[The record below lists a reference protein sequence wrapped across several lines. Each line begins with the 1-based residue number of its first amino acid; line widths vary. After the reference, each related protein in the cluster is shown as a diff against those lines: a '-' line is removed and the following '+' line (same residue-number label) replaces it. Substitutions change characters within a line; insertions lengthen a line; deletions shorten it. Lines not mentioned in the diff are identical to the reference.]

1 MRIDQIEIKNF
12 RIYKGSNLIDFK
24 KKEKSNIYLI
34 AGKNGFGKTS
44 FLTSLVW
51 VFYGK
56 LIAQVDDKY
65 RKDIKKAGGYQ
76 DYLDTQF
83 NNEIKLSTAPKIM
96 EVNVTLS
103 DILIPSVPCK
113 KVEIKRAYNFETKE
127 ESLQLLIDGSENEL
141 TKDVGYEVFIN
152 DFLLPREIAKFFFF
166 DAEKI
171 VSLAEAKSKAELR
184 SLSRAYSEVLG
195 IKKYEELKRNLEIL
209 LSNLRRRGVSEQE
222 KGKLQDLVA
231 KDEELEKLIDYNQ
244 NQQDDLDFKEA
255 SLKNK
260 SDELQEKLIREGNS
274 ITLDE
279 LKALKKERDEIKKAI
294 EVTKQKLKKHYELLP
309 FLIASEQV
317 EQLKKQLDKESKFQ
331 NHHFSLNVYQSKLQ
345 SFSERLTKDFGEIVE
360 DKNLKQKLEE
370 LTKKACVNEFT
381 NEQKVNSK
389 DQSKV
394 LLDFTE
400 EEHREFL
407 ALYKHL
413 QTSFKSQIEQLI
425 QEEKNNRI
433 NLSRVSRKIKQGEA
447 RKDNYLAKKLREEKQ
462 RIDAELFQI
471 KQDKNKLA
479 EEFGS
484 LNSQH
489 TSHKKVLSEFEKNF
503 NLIEQDLK
511 KYKVT
516 EKLLD
521 KIKTVIGRVKEE
533 KKFALQKTIVLG
545 LKRLMHKDN
554 FVKDVQVNI
563 REDVMDIDLIG
574 ENNNIIDKD
583 NLSKGEQQLYA
594 TALLKALVDESGI
607 EFPVFIDSPLQK
619 FDKDHSRNI
628 IEEFYPNISNQ
639 VVLFPLLEK
648 ELTEKEYDLMK
659 PNLSQVYM
667 IQHNENGSAFQ
678 QYKLNQLFKAFK
690 EEDHVYA
697 R

>member
-1 MRIDQIEIKNF
+1 MRIDQINITNF
-12 RIYKGSNLIDFK
+12 RIYKGNNAIDFK
-24 KKEKSNIYLI
+24 KKKNSNIYLI

-56 LIAQVDDKY
+56 LIAQVEDKY

-76 DYLDTQF
+76 QYLDTQF
-83 NNEIKLSTAPKIM
+83 NNEAKLSITPETM
-96 EVNVTLS
+96 SVHVTLS
-103 DILIPSVPCK
+103 DVLIPSVPCK
-113 KVEIKRAYNFETKE
+113 TVEIIRTYDFETKE

-141 TKDVGYEVFIN
+141 TKEVGYEVFIN

-195 IKKYEELKRNLEIL
+195 IKKYEELKKNLETL

-222 KGKLQDLVA
+222 KDKLNQLIA
-231 KDEELEKLIDYNQ
+231 KDDEFTKLIDYNQ
-244 NQQDDLDFKEA
+244 EQQDELDIKESDLKV
-255 SLKNK
+255 K
-260 SDELQEKLIREGNS
+260 SDALQEKLIREGNS
-274 ITLDE
+274 ITLEE
-279 LKALKKERDEIKKAI
+279 LKALKDERDQIKKDI
-294 EVTKQKLKKHYELLP
+294 EATKQKLKKHYELLP
-309 FLIASEQV
+309 FMIANEQV
-317 EQLKKQLDKESKFQ
+317 EQLKIQLEKESKFQ
-331 NHHFSLNVYQSKLQ
+331 NQHISLKGYRDKLE
-345 SFSERLTKDFGEIVE
+345 SFSQQLLEQFGEVVN
-360 DKNLKQKLEE
+360 DKKLEE
-370 LTKKACVNEFT
+370 QLKQLTQKTIEAEFKIET
-381 NEQKVNSK
+381 KHNAK

-425 QEEKNNRI
+425 QEDKNNRI
-433 NLSRVSRKIKQGEA
+433 NLSRVSRNIKQGEA
-447 RKDNYLAKKLREEKQ
+447 RKDNHLAKKIRDEKQ
-462 RIDAELFQI
+462 KIDQEIEQI
-471 KQDKNKLA
+471 KVDKNKLV
-479 EEFGS
+479 EEFGG

-489 TSHKKVLSEFEKNF
+489 SSHKKVLSEFEKNF

-521 KIKTVIGRVKEE
+521 KIKTVITRIKEE
-533 KKFALQKTIVLG
+533 KKYALQKTIILG
-545 LKRLMHKDN
+545 LKRLMHKED

-563 REDVMDIDLIG
+563 REDVMDIDLLDHKG
-574 ENNNIIDKD
+574 NTIDKD

-648 ELTEKEYDLMK
+648 ELTEKEYELMK

-667 IQHNENGSAFQ
+667 IKHSDGSAFKN
-678 QYKLNQLFKAFK
+678 YKLNQLFKAFK
-690 EEDHVYA
+690 EDEHIYA
-697 R
+697 H

>member
-1 MRIDQIEIKNF
+1 MRIDQIDIQNF
-12 RIYKGSNLIDFK
+12 RIYKDQNSINFK
-24 KKEKSNIYLI
+24 KKKDANIFLI

-56 LIAQVDDKY
+56 LIAQVEDKY

-76 DYLDTQF
+76 DYLDSQF
-83 NNEIKLSTAPKIM
+83 NNDEKNSENPVM
-96 EVNVTLS
+96 SVEVTLS
-103 DILIPSVPCK
+103 DVMIPSVPCK
-113 KVEIKRAYNFETKE
+113 TVQIKRTYNYVTKNE
-127 ESLQLLIDGSENEL
+127 NLELLIDGKENEL

-195 IKKYEELKRNLEIL
+195 IKKYEELKRNLEVL
-209 LSNLRRRGVSEQE
+209 LSNLRRRGVSEDD
-222 KGKLQDLVA
+222 KDKLQKLIA
-231 KDEELEKLIDYNQ
+231 KDEELTSLIDYNQ
-244 NQQDDLDFKEA
+244 EKQDEVDLKETN
-255 SLKNK
+255 LKAK
-260 SDELQEKLIREGNS
+260 SDELQEKLIREGNA
-274 ITLDE
+274 ITLEE
-279 LKALKKERDEIKKAI
+279 LKALKAEYEDVKKDIQA
-294 EVTKQKLKKHYELLP
+294 TKQKLKKHYELLP
-309 FLIASEQV
+309 FLIANKPLEKLKN
-317 EQLKKQLDKESKFQ
+317 QLVKESKYQ
-331 NHHFSLNVYQSKLQ
+331 NHHFSLKTY
-345 SFSERLTKDFGEIVE
+345 E
-360 DKNLKQKLEE
+360 DKIENFRTQFLNDIQSVVKDKSLFEKLEKVSKEASKKELKQQQKAT
-370 LTKKACVNEFT
+370 TKN
-381 NEQKVNSK
+381 NSK
-389 DQSKV
+389 I

-400 EEHREFL
+400 EEHREFM
-407 ALYKHL
+407 AFYKHIN
-413 QTSFKSQIEQLI
+413 TSLKSQLEQLI
-425 QEEKNNRI
+425 QEDKNHRISQNR
-433 NLSRVSRKIKQGEA
+433 LSRKIKQGEA
-447 RKDNYLAKKLREEKQ
+447 RKDNYLAKKIRNEKQ
-462 RIDAELFQI
+462 KIDQQLFDL
-471 KQDKNKLA
+471 KDEKHKLV
-479 EEFGS
+479 EEFGQ
-484 LNSQH
+484 LNLQH
-489 TSHKKVLSEFEKNF
+489 SSHKKVLSEFEKNF
-503 NLIEQDLK
+503 KLIEQDRK

-521 KIKTVIGRVKEE
+521 KIKTLISRIKDE

-545 LKRLMHKDN
+545 LKRLMHKEN

-563 REDVMDIDLIG
+563 REDVMDIDLIDFNG
-574 ENNNIIDKD
+574 NIIDKD

-628 IEEFYPNISNQ
+628 IQEFYPNISNQ

-648 ELTEKEYDLMK
+648 ELTEKEYELMK

-667 IQHNENGSAFQ
+667 IKHTENDSAFQ

-690 EEDHVYA
+690 EDEHVYA
-697 R
+697 H

>member
-24 KKEKSNIYLI
+24 KKKKSNIYLI

-56 LIAQVDDKY
+56 LIAQVEDKY

-83 NNEIKLSTAPKIM
+83 NNEIKLSSAPKIM

-103 DILIPSVPCK
+103 DVVIPSVPCK
-113 KVEIKRAYNFETKE
+113 KVEIKRTYNFETKE
-127 ESLQLLIDGSENEL
+127 ETLQLLIDGSENEL

-171 VSLAEAKSKAELR
+171 VSLAEAKSKSELR
-184 SLSRAYSEVLG
+184 SLSKAYSEVLG
-195 IKKYEELKRNLEIL
+195 IKKYEELKRNLEVL

-222 KGKLQDLVA
+222 KEKLNQLIA
-231 KDEELEKLIDYNQ
+231 KDQELSKLIDYNQ
-244 NQQDDLDFKEA
+244 EQQDDLDIRA
-255 SLKNK
+255 SNLKAK
-260 SDELQEKLIREGNS
+260 SDALQEKLIREGNA
-274 ITLDE
+274 ITLEE
-279 LKALKKERDEIKKAI
+279 LKALKKEREDLKKAI

-317 EQLKKQLDKESKFQ
+317 EQLKNQLELESKVQ
-331 NHHFSLNVYQSKLQ
+331 NHHFSLSIYKSKLET
-345 SFSERLTKDFGEIVE
+345 FSQELIKDLSGITD
-360 DKNLKQKLEE
+360 DKKVQQQLEE
-370 LTKKACVNEFT
+370 LTKKAYKRELKKEEKANAL
-381 NEQKVNSK
+381 

-413 QTSFKSQIEQLI
+413 QTSFKSQIEQLV

-433 NLSRVSRKIKQGEA
+433 NYSRVSRKIKQGEA
-447 RKDNYLAKKLREEKQ
+447 RKDNHLAKKLRDEKQ
-462 RIDAELFQI
+462 KIDQALNQI
-471 KQDKNKLA
+471 KEDKNKLA

-511 KYKVT
+511 KYQVT
-516 EKLLD
+516 EKLLN
-521 KIKTVIGRVKEE
+521 KIKTVIGRIKEE

-619 FDKDHSRNI
+619 FDKDHSKNI

-648 ELTEKEYDLMK
+648 ELTEKEYNLMK

-667 IQHNENGSAFQ
+667 IQHNETGSAFQ

>member
-12 RIYKGSNLIDFK
+12 RIYKGSNSIDFK
-24 KKEKSNIYLI
+24 KKKNSNIYLI

-51 VFYGK
+51 VFYGR
-56 LIAQVDDKY
+56 LIAQVEDKY

-76 DYLDTQF
+76 EYLDTQF
-83 NNEIKLSTAPKIM
+83 NNEVKYSKDHQKM

-103 DILIPSVPCK
+103 DVLIPSVPCK
-113 KVEIKRAYNFETKE
+113 TVEIKRTYDFETKE

-141 TKDVGYEVFIN
+141 TKEVGYEVFIN

-195 IKKYEELKRNLEIL
+195 IKKYEELRKNLETL

-222 KGKLQDLVA
+222 KGKLQDLIT
-231 KDEELEKLIDYNQ
+231 KDGGLTKLIDYNQ
-244 NQQDDLDFKEA
+244 QQQDELDFTEA
-255 SLKNK
+255 NLKAK

-274 ITLDE
+274 VTLEE
-279 LKALKKERDEIKKAI
+279 LKALKQEQEEIKKAI
-294 EVTKQKLKKHYELLP
+294 YITKEKLKKHYELLP

-317 EQLKKQLDKESKFQ
+317 EQLKLQLDHESKSQ
-331 NHHFSLNVYQSKLQ
+331 NEQFSLEVYRKKLEK
-345 SFSERLTKDFGEIVE
+345 FSEKLKKDFAEVLE
-360 DKNLKQKLEE
+360 DKIIKEKLEK
-370 LTKKACVNEFT
+370 LTTEALESEFEEQAKANA
-381 NEQKVNSK
+381 K
-389 DQSKV
+389 DQSQI

-433 NLSRVSRKIKQGEA
+433 NYNRVSRKIKQGEA
-447 RKDNYLAKKLREEKQ
+447 RKDNHLAKKLREEKK
-462 RIDAELFQI
+462 RIDEELAQL
-471 KQDKNKLA
+471 KENKHQLV

-484 LNSQH
+484 LNSQQ

-516 EKLLD
+516 ENLLD
-521 KIKTVIGRVKEE
+521 KIKTVISRVKEE
-533 KKFALQKTIVLG
+533 KKFALKKTIVLG
-545 LKRLMHKDN
+545 LKRLMHKNN

-563 REDVMDIDLIG
+563 REDVMDIDLIDQKG
-574 ENNNIIDKD
+574 NIIDKD

-667 IQHNENGSAFQ
+667 IQHTETGSAFQ

>member
-12 RIYKGSNLIDFK
+12 RIYKGSNTIDFK
-24 KKEKSNIYLI
+24 QKKESNIYLI

-56 LIAQVDDKY
+56 LIAQVEDKY
-65 RKDIKKAGGYQ
+65 RKDIKKSGGYI
-76 DYLDTQF
+76 DYLDSQF
-83 NNEIKLSTAPKIM
+83 NNDAKVEGTDQKMSIQVI
-96 EVNVTLS
+96 LS
-103 DILIPSVPCK
+103 DVLIPSVPCK
-113 KVEIKRAYNFETKE
+113 TVTIKRTYNFSTKE
-127 ESLQLLIDGSENEL
+127 ESLQLLIDGTENEL

-195 IKKYEELKRNLEIL
+195 IKKYEELRRNLEIL
-209 LSNLRRRGVSEQE
+209 LSNLRRRGVSEHE
-222 KGKLQDLVA
+222 KDKLQHLIA
-231 KDEELEKLIDYNQ
+231 KDEELIKLTDYNQ
-244 NQQDDLDFKEA
+244 EQQDELDFKEA
-255 SLKNK
+255 NLKAK
-260 SDELQEKLIREGNS
+260 TDGLQEKLIREGNS
-274 ITLDE
+274 VTLED
-279 LKALKKERDEIKKAI
+279 LKAFKKERDEIKDAI
-294 EVTKQKLKKHYELLP
+294 DVTKQKLKKHLELLP
-309 FLIASEQV
+309 FLIANEHV
-317 EQLKKQLDKESKFQ
+317 EKLKLQLDHESKFQ
-331 NHHFSLNVYQSKLQ
+331 NQHISLEVYKTKLE
-345 SFSERLTKDFGEIVE
+345 SFSNQLIKDFGEVVN
-360 DKNLKQKLEE
+360 DPKLITRLEK
-370 LTKKACVNEFT
+370 LTKNTCENEFKKELKT
-381 NEQKVNSK
+381 NTK

-413 QTSFKSQIEQLI
+413 QTSFKTQIEQLM

-447 RKDNYLAKKLREEKQ
+447 RKDNYLAKKLRDEKQ
-462 RIDAELFQI
+462 KIDDELVNL
-471 KQDKNKLA
+471 KEDKYKLI
-479 EEFGS
+479 EEFGD
-484 LNSQH
+484 LNGQH
-489 TSHKKVLSEFEKNF
+489 TSHKKILSEFEKNF

-511 KYKVT
+511 KYRVT
-516 EKLLD
+516 EKLLE
-521 KIKTVIGRVKEE
+521 KIKTVIARVKEE
-533 KKFALQKTIVLG
+533 KKFALKKTIVLG
-545 LKRLMHKDN
+545 LKRLMHKEN
-554 FVKDVQVNI
+554 FVKDVEVNI
-563 REDVMDIDLIG
+563 YDDVMDINLIDQKG
-574 ENNNIIDKD
+574 NYIDKD

-628 IEEFYPNISNQ
+628 IQEFYPNISNQ

-648 ELTEKEYDLMK
+648 ELTEKEYELMK

-667 IQHNENGSAFQ
+667 IEHKENGSAFK
-678 QYKLNQLFKAFK
+678 QYKMNQLFKAFK
-690 EEDHVYA
+690 EDDHVYTH
-697 R
+697 

>member
-12 RIYKGSNLIDFK
+12 RIYKGSNSIDFK
-24 KKEKSNIYLI
+24 KKKNSNIYLI

-51 VFYGK
+51 VFYGR
-56 LIAQVDDKY
+56 LIAQVEDKY

-76 DYLDTQF
+76 EYLDTQF
-83 NNEIKLSTAPKIM
+83 NNEIKYSKDHQKM

-103 DILIPSVPCK
+103 DVLIPSVPCK
-113 KVEIKRAYNFETKE
+113 TVEIKRTYDFETKE

-141 TKDVGYEVFIN
+141 TKEVGYEVFIN

-195 IKKYEELKRNLEIL
+195 IKKYEELRKNLETL

-222 KGKLQDLVA
+222 KDKLQDLIA
-231 KDEELEKLIDYNQ
+231 KDEEFIKLIDYNQ
-244 NQQDDLDFKEA
+244 QQQDELDFTEA
-255 SLKNK
+255 NLKAK

-274 ITLDE
+274 VTLEE
-279 LKALKKERDEIKKAI
+279 LKALKQEQEEIKKAI
-294 EVTKQKLKKHYELLP
+294 YITKEKLKKHYELLP

-317 EQLKKQLDKESKFQ
+317 EQLKLQLDHESKSQ
-331 NHHFSLNVYQSKLQ
+331 NEQFSLEVYRKKLEK
-345 SFSERLTKDFGEIVE
+345 FSEKLKKDFAEVLE
-360 DKNLKQKLEE
+360 DKIIKEKLEK
-370 LTKKACVNEFT
+370 LTTEALESEFEEQAKANA
-381 NEQKVNSK
+381 K
-389 DQSKV
+389 DQPQI

-413 QTSFKSQIEQLI
+413 QTSFKSQIEQLV

-433 NLSRVSRKIKQGEA
+433 NYNRVSRKIKQGEA
-447 RKDNYLAKKLREEKQ
+447 RKDNHLAKKLREEKK
-462 RIDAELFQI
+462 RIDEELAQL
-471 KQDKNKLA
+471 KENKHQLV

-484 LNSQH
+484 LNSQQ

-516 EKLLD
+516 ENLLD
-521 KIKTVIGRVKEE
+521 KIKTVISRVKEE

-554 FVKDVQVNI
+554 FVKDVHVNI
-563 REDVMDIDLIG
+563 REDVMDIDLIDQKG
-574 ENNNIIDKD
+574 NIIDKD

-628 IEEFYPNISNQ
+628 IQEFYPNISNQ

-667 IQHNENGSAFQ
+667 IKHSETDSAFH

-690 EEDHVYA
+690 EEDHVYT

>member
-1 MRIDQIEIKNF
+1 MRIDQIEISNF
-12 RIYKGSNLIDFK
+12 RIYEGSNTIDFK
-24 KKEKSNIYLI
+24 KKSKSNIYLI

-51 VFYGK
+51 AFYGR
-56 LIAQVDDKY
+56 LIAQVEDKY

-76 DYLDTQF
+76 EYLDTQF
-83 NNEIKLSTAPKIM
+83 NNNIKVTDEPQIM

-103 DILIPSVPCK
+103 DVLIPSVPCK
-113 KVEIKRAYNFETKE
+113 TVQIKRTYNFRTKQE
-127 ESLQLLIDGSENEL
+127 NLELLIDGSENEL

-195 IKKYEELKRNLEIL
+195 IKKYEELKRNLETLI
-209 LSNLRRRGVSEQE
+209 SNLRRRGVSEQE
-222 KGKLQDLVA
+222 KDKLSHLIS
-231 KDEELEKLIDYNQ
+231 KDEEFIKLIDYNQ
-244 NQQDDLDFKEA
+244 EKQDEFDLKES
-255 SLKNK
+255 SLKVK
-260 SDELQEKLIREGNS
+260 SDGLQEKLIREGNS
-274 ITLDE
+274 ITLEE
-279 LKALKKERDEIKKAI
+279 LKALKKEKEEIQNAI
-294 EVTKQKLKKHYELLP
+294 EVTKHKLKKHFELLP
-309 FLIASEQV
+309 FMIANEQF
-317 EQLKKQLDKESKFQ
+317 EQLKNQLDLESKSQNQHISLKGYREKLESFSQQLLSQFGEVVNDKKIEKQLK
-331 NHHFSLNVYQSKLQ
+331 
-345 SFSERLTKDFGEIVE
+345 
-360 DKNLKQKLEE
+360 E
-370 LTKKACVNEFT
+370 LTNKTLEAEFKSET
-381 NEQKVNSK
+381 KNNVK
-389 DQSKV
+389 DKSQV

-407 ALYKHL
+407 ALYNHL
-413 QTSFKSQIEQLI
+413 QTSFKSQIEQLT
-425 QEEKNNRI
+425 QEDKNNRI
-433 NLSRVSRKIKQGEA
+433 NLGRVSRKIKQGEA
-447 RKDNYLAKKLREEKQ
+447 RKDNHLAKKLRDEKEQ
-462 RIDAELFQI
+462 IDEDLAKI
-471 KQDKNKLA
+471 RVDKNKLI

-484 LNSQH
+484 LNTQH
-489 TSHKKVLSEFEKNF
+489 ISHKKVLSEFEKNF

-511 KYKVT
+511 KYQVT

-521 KIKTVIGRVKEE
+521 KIKLVISRVKEE

-545 LKRLMHKDN
+545 LKRLMHKDD

-563 REDVMDIDLIG
+563 REDVMDIDLIDQKG
-574 ENNNIIDKD
+574 NIIDKD

-648 ELTEKEYDLMK
+648 ELTEKEYKLMK

-667 IQHNENGSAFQ
+667 IKHSTGSAFKN
-678 QYKLNQLFKAFK
+678 YKLNELFKAFK
-690 EEDHVYA
+690 DEDYVHA
-697 R
+697 H